1 MLRDC
6 QLRAGY
12 RRRAMGVSRVGS
24 YVIPREAIA
33 DRAQLQRPEHGR
45 LAAWT
50 ATDWLAAVTDRCEL
64 LDDELIAEARRD
76 GVVLVELDEWSD
88 SGSCPKFGSIGR
100 LIDEAGGSN

>member
-1 MLRDC
+1 
-6 QLRAGY
+6 
-12 RRRAMGVSRVGS
+12 MGVSRVGS

-64 LDDELIAEARRD
+64 EELLDDELIAEARRD
-76 GVVLVELDEWSD
+76 GVVLVELDEWRD
-88 SGSCPKFGSIGR
+88 SGSCPKVGQSVG
-100 LIDEAGGSN
+100 